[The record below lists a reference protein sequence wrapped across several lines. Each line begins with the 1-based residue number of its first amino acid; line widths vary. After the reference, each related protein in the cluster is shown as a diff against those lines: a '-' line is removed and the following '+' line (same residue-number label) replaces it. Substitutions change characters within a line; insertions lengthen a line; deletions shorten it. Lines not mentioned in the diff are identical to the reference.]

1 MVRRVAIDLAE
12 PSQRRLAARL
22 ADQRQMIVMSVE
34 EGSVGPRAH
43 VRVSLG
49 PLARSLV
56 LRATLAAERRHEA
69 EARTAGNG

>member
-1 MVRRVAIDLAE
+1 
-12 PSQRRLAARL
+12 
-22 ADQRQMIVMSVE
+22 MIVMSVE
-34 EGSVGPRAH
+34 DGSVGPRAH

-69 EARTAGNG
+69 GTEAAGHWPGAGI